1 MSITSVDSFTSQ
13 VASKKQIRRLNKT
26 RSNFSKK
33 ATKSHEFSYGIA
45 NAPIRKQVRK
55 K

>member
-1 MSITSVDSFTSQ
+1 MSITNVDAFTSTI
-13 VASKKQIRRLNKT
+13 ASKKQI
-26 RSNFSKK
+26 KK
-33 ATKSHEFSYGIA
+33 LYNARKRPTKSAGFSYGIA

>member
-1 MSITSVDSFTSQ
+1 MSITNVDAFTST
-13 VASKKQIRRLNKT
+13 VASKKQIKKLYNARK
-26 RSNFSKK
+26 RS
-33 ATKSHEFSYGIA
+33 TKSPSFSYGIA